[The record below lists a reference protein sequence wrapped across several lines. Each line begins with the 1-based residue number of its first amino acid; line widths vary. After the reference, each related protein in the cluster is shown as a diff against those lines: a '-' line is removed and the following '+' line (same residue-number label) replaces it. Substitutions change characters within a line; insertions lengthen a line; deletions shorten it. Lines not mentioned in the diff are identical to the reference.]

1 MFPKTLTTYRI
12 LNPEVFA
19 ADKLT
24 EEKLAEFGHRP
35 IGQTATVSTGW
46 APVRDGLYQFRY
58 MNLIRLDFLVEK
70 KSVPASA
77 VKRRVK
83 TLAATWEEQ
92 AGHAPGRK
100 VLKEL
105 KQTAKEDLLA
115 RAVPSDTT
123 TKVWIDLEAATL
135 SIESSS
141 TSVLEAVLST
151 LYAGQELAVQG
162 LDWPNN
168 QVLTAYASGV
178 NPEHGDECELPDEL
192 TADDFMTLE
201 HPGENGKSVAYSRA
215 NLSDDDVLRNFELGA
230 TVTQLA
236 LTWSDKLSFV
246 LNGEAGQ
253 LCKIKA
259 TDVLKTSDKSQDA
272 DAFQNSVFLVG
283 STIRQLNNFLT
294 TQA

>member
-1 MFPKTLTTYRI
+1 MFPKTLTTYRV
-12 LNPEVFA
+12 LNPETFSA
-19 ADKLT
+19 KLT
-24 EEKLAEFGHRP
+24 EDALTELGHRP
-35 IGQTATVSTGW
+35 IGQTAVVSSGW
-46 APVRDGLYQFRY
+46 TPVREGLYQFRY
-58 MNLIRLDFLVEK
+58 MNLVRLDFLIEK

-77 VKRRVK
+77 IKRRVK
-83 TLAATWEEQ
+83 ALAKALEDQ
-92 AGHAPGRK
+92 QGFAPGRK

-115 RAVPSDTT
+115 RAMSSEVT
-123 TKVWIDLEAATL
+123 TKVWIDLDAATL

-141 TSVLEAVLST
+141 SGVLESILAT
-151 LYAGQELAVQG
+151 LYAGQELQVEHLA
-162 LDWPNN
+162 WPDN

-178 NPEHGDECELPDEL
+178 NPEHGNECELPDDL
-192 TADDFMTLE
+192 TVDDFMTLE

-259 TDVLKTSDKSQDA
+259 TDVLKTNDKSQDA

-283 STIRQLNNFLT
+283 STIRQLNNFLI

>member
-1 MFPKTLTTYRI
+1 
-12 LNPEVFA
+12 
-19 ADKLT
+19 
-24 EEKLAEFGHRP
+24 
-35 IGQTATVSTGW
+35 
-46 APVRDGLYQFRY
+46 
-58 MNLIRLDFLVEK
+58 
-70 KSVPASA
+70 
-77 VKRRVK
+77 
-83 TLAATWEEQ
+83 
-92 AGHAPGRK
+92 
-100 VLKEL
+100 
-105 KQTAKEDLLA
+105 
-115 RAVPSDTT
+115 
-123 TKVWIDLEAATL
+123 
-135 SIESSS
+135 
-141 TSVLEAVLST
+141 
-151 LYAGQELAVQG
+151 VQG